1 MEALY
6 IYFLKSS
13 GLLTLFYL
21 AYYFTLKKET
31 FFTSNRWFLLAGLI
45 TSVLLPLLFYTKVIQ
60 VEATPLNF
68 DWTTLKTT
76 TASKEDNPRID
87 WYLIVSCLYG
97 FGVLLFMLKVILD
110 FCRLQTILKNKAFT
124 SESNLKFIDT
134 VDHIEPFSF
143 FNTIVYNS
151 SLYNSTELDSILQ
164 HEKVH
169 SRQYHTVDVLLTRF
183 FCALFWFNPII
194 WLYKKAI
201 VQNLEFIAD
210 KEALKKLEDKKGYQ
224 LTLLKITTQENCISI
239 TNHFYQSLIKKRI
252 IMLNKNQSKKINSWK
267 YAMVLPALVTF
278 VFLFQ
283 IQVVAQENESEF
295 TISNAPVTVSLH
307 VTSKS
312 TQQDLDVEKEFF
324 KTTFG
329 IDLTFSEIKFNSNNE
344 ITAISVR
351 MEDKAGVKKIYKV
364 NEDKP
369 IKPFDVFVKEDKSN
383 QITFGFSASSKENLH
398 LKNHM
403 DFVNK
408 QQNKS
413 NKNNDE
419 PKVEMISS
427 SSPYP
432 SWSITN
438 ATKNGKE
445 YLIVIDG
452 QKQNKNDLI
461 KVDLDSEIA
470 SSITLPATL
479 AEKKYGAE
487 GANGAFEITTKK
499 NGSKSS
505 EVLEDTKLTNKG
517 WEIKMGV
524 SEVSYNT
531 IKNLSDKKEDKDS
544 EAKYRIA
551 VREDNLESVKSNKV
565 VDYKKAVIIING
577 KVSSVAILNQLK
589 PDQIENISIEK
600 IDSVSEKS
608 KQLAIQKF
616 GEQAINGIIYVQTK
630 DF

>member
-1 MEALY
+1 M
-6 IYFLKSS
+6 
-13 GLLTLFYL
+13 
-21 AYYFTLKKET
+21 
-31 FFTSNRWFLLAGLI
+31 
-45 TSVLLPLLFYTKVIQ
+45 
-60 VEATPLNF
+60 
-68 DWTTLKTT
+68 
-76 TASKEDNPRID
+76 SKI
-87 WYLIVSCLYG
+87 
-97 FGVLLFMLKVILD
+97 ILD
-110 FCRLQTILKNKAFT
+110 YYRLQTILKNKAFR

-143 FNTIVYNS
+143 FSTIVYNS

-267 YAMVLPALVTF
+267 YAMVLPALVAF

-283 IQVVAQENESEF
+283 VKVVAQEKESEF
-295 TISNAPVTVSLH
+295 TIQNGSTSVAMHIN
-307 VTSKS
+307 SKS
-312 TQQDLDVEKEFF
+312 TEKELKEENGFF
-324 KTTFG
+324 KTTYG
-329 IDLTFSEIKFNSNNE
+329 ISLTFTDLKFNSNNE
-344 ITAISVR
+344 IIAISVR
-351 MEDKAGVKKIYKV
+351 MEDKAGVNKIYKV
-364 NEDKP
+364 NGDKP
-369 IKPFDVFVKEDKSN
+369 IKPFDIFVKEDKSN

-398 LKNHM
+398 VKNHM

-413 NKNNDE
+413 DKDNDE

-479 AEKKYGAE
+479 AEKKYGAD

-499 NGSKSS
+499 NSSKSS
-505 EVLEDTKLTNKG
+505 KVLEDTEPTKKG

-551 VREDNLESVKSNKV
+551 VREDNLESVKSNID

-589 PDQIENISIEK
+589 PEQIANISIEK
-600 IDSVSEKS
+600 IDSASEKS

-616 GEQAINGIIYVQTK
+616 GEQAISGIIYVQTK
-630 DF
+630 DFLKK